1 MKIEITSRHESG
13 VTVLETK
20 GKMMIPA
27 ESNLRSLVHEALEA
41 GSHGVLIDLQDVP
54 MIDSW
59 GVGELVWAYTTVSRR
74 GGELKLL
81 KPSPKVFDILEITRL
96 MTVFETFQDEN
107 EAIDSFA

>member
-1 MKIEITSRHESG
+1 MKIEITPRHESG
-13 VTVLETK
+13 VIVLETK

-27 ESNLRSLVHEALEA
+27 ESNLREFVREAMEA
-41 GSHGVLIDLQDVP
+41 GSRGVLIDLQDVP

-59 GVGELVWAYTTVSRR
+59 GIGELVWAYTTVTKR
-74 GGELKLL
+74 GGKLKLL

-96 MTVFETFQDEN
+96 MTVFETFQDET